1 MFDLWVK
8 CVIKLQKRAKQLAY
22 TCTRT
27 HTHTD
32 RHANSVRLRDKREDE
47 CVTLEVKS
55 RRSEKIGG
63 RRLENQSKSCKI
75 KPSEYSL
82 KIMQSQGDEGRGGG
96 GCDKRMREKPQLER
110 PDAQK
115 YATEKRFTQQ

>member
-32 RHANSVRLRDKREDE
+32 WHANSVRLRDKREDE

-55 RRSEKIGG
+55 RLSEEGKRLGEGGWKI
-63 RRLENQSKSCKI
+63 RVNHAK
-75 KPSEYSL
+75 
-82 KIMQSQGDEGRGGG
+82 
-96 GCDKRMREKPQLER
+96 
-110 PDAQK
+110 
-115 YATEKRFTQQ
+115 

>member
-27 HTHTD
+27 HSHSHTHTD

-55 RRSEKIGG
+55 RLSEEGKRSGEGGWKI
-63 RRLENQSKSCKI
+63 RVNHAK
-75 KPSEYSL
+75 
-82 KIMQSQGDEGRGGG
+82 
-96 GCDKRMREKPQLER
+96 
-110 PDAQK
+110 
-115 YATEKRFTQQ
+115 